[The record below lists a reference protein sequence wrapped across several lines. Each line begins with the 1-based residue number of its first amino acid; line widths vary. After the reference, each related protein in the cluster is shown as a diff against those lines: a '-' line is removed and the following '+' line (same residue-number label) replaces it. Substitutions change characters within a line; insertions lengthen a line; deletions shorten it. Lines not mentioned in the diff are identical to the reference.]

1 MDTPQT
7 KSPLSPDF
15 AKQFASNGNANIV
28 VGEEVKEYLLMRS
41 IVDDQLQR
49 AVRLPAAAS
58 SSSECSFSF
67 KVPFLFQGTKWFW
80 ITIFL
85 IYLFRETP

>member
-1 MDTPQT
+1 MTVCILIQYFKNYLLFRRIQKVDTPQT

-49 AVRLPAAAS
+49 AARLPAAAPN
-58 SSSECSFSF
+58 SSECSFSF
-67 KVPFLFQGTKWFW
+67 KVPF
-80 ITIFL
+80 
-85 IYLFRETP
+85 

>member
-1 MDTPQT
+1 MTVCILIQYFKNYLLFRRIQKVDTPQT

-49 AVRLPAAAS
+49 AARLPAAAP

-67 KVPFLFQGTKWFW
+67 KVPL
-80 ITIFL
+80 
-85 IYLFRETP
+85 